1 MATAARQRTLAGPKA
16 MQPAA
21 GMPVSSVMHLGLPLA
36 PGTGALPR
44 PAAARV
50 FVAAESELHAEMYA
64 RMLKR
69 SSGLAVVGKSC
80 DTPFE
85 ARSLTGSG
93 ADVLLLTTRGNFM
106 EDLDVIRNLRST
118 LPELEIVLLGDG
130 CAEHEFLQFVRAGVR
145 GYLSREVRAEEL
157 ARAIVDVR
165 SGSAVCPGKLCAR
178 LFRYFESEA
187 KSLPSASVH
196 QRLGLTRRE
205 QQLIPLV
212 ARGLTNKEI
221 ANHFSLSEQTVK
233 NHLYRMKHK
242 IGAEDRLSIVHVCRM
257 QGFMV

>member
-1 MATAARQRTLAGPKA
+1 MAIAARQRTLSTTKGI
-16 MQPAA
+16 
-21 GMPVSSVMHLGLPLA
+21 HLGV
-36 PGTGALPR
+36 PGTIAVSAGRNVALNTV
-44 PAAARV
+44 PAKTAAVARV
-50 FVAAESELHAEMYA
+50 FVAAETELLTEMYA
-64 RMLKR
+64 RMLKKNP
-69 SSGLAVVGKSC
+69 GVDVVGQDCS
-80 DTPFE
+80 TPFDPKTL
-85 ARSLTGSG
+85 AGSG
-93 ADVLLLTTRGNFM
+93 AEILLLTSRGNFV
-106 EDLDVIRNLRST
+106 EDLNVIRNVRSSV
-118 LPELEIVLLGDG
+118 PEIEIVMLGEPG
-130 CAEHEFLQFVRAGVR
+130 EEQEFLQWVRAGVR
-145 GYLSREVRAEEL
+145 GYLTREARAEEL
-157 ARAIVDVR
+157 VRAIVDVR
-165 SGSAVCPGKLCAR
+165 AGAAVCPGKLCAR